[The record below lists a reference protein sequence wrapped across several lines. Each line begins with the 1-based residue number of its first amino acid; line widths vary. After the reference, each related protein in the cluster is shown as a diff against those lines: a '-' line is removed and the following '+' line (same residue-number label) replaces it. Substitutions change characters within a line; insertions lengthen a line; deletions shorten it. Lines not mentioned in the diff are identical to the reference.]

1 MSRVWDCGLTDRDSI
16 LGHHE
21 KLMELLSMVDSKHHR
36 EVSGQEDSEI
46 HLIKWTLFGP
56 EERLL
61 AQGKARIHT
70 SCRSE

>member
-1 MSRVWDCGLTDRDSI
+1 
-16 LGHHE
+16 
-21 KLMELLSMVDSKHHR
+21 MVDNMHR
-36 EVSGQEDSEI
+36 REIGGQEDSEF

-70 SCRSE
+70 SCRSESSNLRLVV

>member
-1 MSRVWDCGLTDRDSI
+1 
-16 LGHHE
+16 
-21 KLMELLSMVDSKHHR
+21 MVDKKPFG
-36 EVSGQEDSEI
+36 EVGGQEDSEI

-70 SCRSE
+70 SCRSESSNLRLVV